1 MLEKLLLAATLT
13 FTLSLF
19 AELNW
24 FSSAQTATE
33 NNRQSLP
40 TFTLTQQHN
49 SIIPHN
55 GTYTAKK

>member
-19 AELNW
+19 TELNW
-24 FSSAQTATE
+24 FSSAHTARENTTQT
-33 NNRQSLP
+33 LP

-49 SIIPHN
+49 
-55 GTYTAKK
+55 

>member
-24 FSSAQTATE
+24 FSSARTSRE
-33 NNRQSLP
+33 NIRQNLP

-49 SIIPHN
+49 
-55 GTYTAKK
+55 

>member
-24 FSSAQTATE
+24 FSSAHTARE
-33 NNRQSLP
+33 NTRQSLP

-49 SIIPHN
+49 
-55 GTYTAKK
+55 